1 MVTTVP
7 GGRNAEGVS
16 RLGRFLRDVPYG
28 RLTLLQ
34 TFSLLSFM
42 CVLGITVAVC
52 AAWGAYVRANLI
64 RHDAAVVG
72 DLVDALLPRTLPSA
86 YLQRAPNGDT
96 TVYDQAFRQIVSSA
110 GIVRLILY
118 DPTGR
123 ILWSDERGLIGAL
136 VEENS
141 ELRAAARGRIQV
153 GIVQPRK
160 EEHRAL
166 RAYDRLE
173 EIYLPLKYEKDGPV
187 LGVLEIYRQPPLALL
202 GRLLSGIWILSGV
215 GGLILYLLLFV
226 IVRRSSRKQ
235 ARMESE
241 LTAHARILEERVNER
256 TAELLAKTREA
267 SSLYEDM
274 KATKEYLENLI
285 ASSVDGIVS
294 VDTRGRVT
302 FASQGAQRIFGR
314 DAAALVGTSV
324 AQYLTGGGAEL
335 RRLWKALRS
344 TRRIENYETDLRG
357 ADSRV
362 LSVNISASPL
372 RGHDRRVVGVLA
384 VVKDVTNHRKMQM
397 QMVRAERLAA
407 AGLLAAGVTHEVGNP
422 LTCISSLA
430 QVFGAR
436 ARDPEIR
443 QGFNDIELHA
453 GRIERILQ
461 GLTQLTRP
469 TVLPFQDCSV
479 ENIVRSAMQ
488 LAQHNPAARRMRIS
502 AAFDATLPPI
512 HVAPDQLLQVF
523 LNLILNAAEAG
534 GDLAIEAAA
543 EGAEVRIAFRDTG
556 GGMSD
561 EQLGKLFDPFYSV
574 KEGEQHMGLGLFVS
588 HEIVRQHGGTIVA
601 ESKLG
606 SGSTLSVLLP
616 AER

>member
-1 MVTTVP
+1 MVTTVA
-7 GGRNAEGVS
+7 GGTGVEGVS
-16 RLGRFLRDVPYG
+16 RLGRFWRDVPYG

-72 DLVDALLPRTLPSA
+72 ELVDALLPRTLPSA
-86 YLQRAPNGDT
+86 YLERAPNGDT
-96 TVYDQAFRQIVSSA
+96 TAYDQAFRQIVSSA

-118 DPTGR
+118 DPAGR
-123 ILWSDERGLIGAL
+123 IIWSDEGGLIGTL
-136 VEENS
+136 VKQNS
-141 ELRAAARGRIQV
+141 ELRAAAHGQIQV
-153 GIVQPRK
+153 DIVRPGK
-160 EEHRAL
+160 EEHQAL

-173 EIYLPLKYEKDGPV
+173 EIYLPLRYEKDGPV

-202 GRLLSGIWILSGV
+202 GRLLTGIWILSGL
-215 GGLILYLLLFV
+215 GGLILYLMLFV

-241 LTAHARILEERVNER
+241 LTTHARILEERVNER

-274 KATKEYLENLI
+274 KTTKEYLENLI

-302 FASQGAQRIFGR
+302 FASQGAQRIFGQG
-314 DAAALVGTSV
+314 AAALVGTSV

-335 RRLWKALRS
+335 RRLWKRLRF

-357 ADSRV
+357 ADART

-372 RGHDRRVVGVLA
+372 RGPDRRITGVLA
-384 VVKDVTNHRKMQM
+384 VVKDVTNLRKMQM

-407 AGLLAAGVTHEVGNP
+407 AGLLAAGVTHEVGNA

-430 QVFGAR
+430 QVLRTR

-443 QGFNDIELHA
+443 QGFHDIELHA

-469 TVLPFQDCSV
+469 SPLPFQDCAV

-488 LAQHNPAARRMRIS
+488 LARHNPAARKMRIT
-502 AAFDATLPPI
+502 AAFDGELPPI
-512 HVAPDQLLQVF
+512 HVAPDP
-523 LNLILNAAEAG
+523 APAG
-534 GDLAIEAAA
+534 VSQPDPECRRG
-543 EGAEVRIAFRDTG
+543 GWRPRHRDG
-556 GGMSD
+556 GGGRRRAD
-561 EQLGKLFDPFYSV
+561 RVPRHRRRHVG
-574 KEGEQHMGLGLFVS
+574 
-588 HEIVRQHGGTIVA
+588 
-601 ESKLG
+601 
-606 SGSTLSVLLP
+606 
-616 AER
+616 